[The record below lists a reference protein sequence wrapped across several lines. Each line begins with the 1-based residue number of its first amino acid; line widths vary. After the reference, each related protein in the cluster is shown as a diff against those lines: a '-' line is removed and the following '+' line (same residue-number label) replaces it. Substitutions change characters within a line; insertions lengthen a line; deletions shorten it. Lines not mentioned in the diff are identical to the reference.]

1 MPLILIHSFSSA
13 PLRMAVQLVHDDLE
27 MPQVSRTKLW
37 QIIQKQGGKYRGL
50 AGNQDSLM
58 FNVYTGVQFR
68 FLVPDRK
75 GISARIV
82 FDTPPGRPRTNA
94 RARVS
99 YWESM
104 SGKRLSQ
111 GGLIALVWKTER
123 ETAVHLGIIAS
134 SGRDL
139 TDYVRT
145 NGDYIELRIVFFDAE
160 VELRILQEL
169 RKTQSFNNDTKLLV
183 ESPVMFEAIRPFLQA
198 LQTEPED
205 IPFSSYLVHQPRSQ
219 LSTINIQQPQYA
231 RLPNFKFELS
241 CLFDAEAEVDE
252 LTLSVADRESVEHA
266 RTQLRERSRLDPSQ
280 ADAVVDT
287 LTREIA
293 LIQG

>member
-1 MPLILIHSFSSA
+1 
-13 PLRMAVQLVHDDLE
+13 MAVQLVHDDLE
-27 MPQVSRTKLW
+27 KLQVGRTKLW
-37 QIIQKQGGKYRGL
+37 EILQKQGGKYRGM
-50 AGNQDSLM
+50 ADSQDSLM

-68 FLVPDRK
+68 ALVPDRK

-82 FDTPPGRPRTNA
+82 FDVPPGRARSNA
-94 RARVS
+94 RTRVS

-104 SGKRLSQ
+104 GGKRLAQ
-111 GGLIALVWKTER
+111 GGLIALVWKSENKT
-123 ETAVHLGIIAS
+123 TVHLGIIAS
-134 SGRDL
+134 SGREL

-145 NGDYIELRIVFFDAE
+145 HSDYIELRIVFFDAE

-169 RKTQSFNNDTKLLV
+169 RKTRSSSNRDTKLLV
-183 ESPVMFEAIRPFLQA
+183 ESPVMFEAIRPFLEA

-205 IPFSSYLVHQPRSQ
+205 IPFSSCLVHQPYRQ

-231 RLPNFKFELS
+231 RLPNFKFDLS

-252 LTLSVADRESVEHA
+252 LSLFVTDRESVEHA
-266 RTQLRERSRLDPSQ
+266 RIQLREKSRLDPSQ